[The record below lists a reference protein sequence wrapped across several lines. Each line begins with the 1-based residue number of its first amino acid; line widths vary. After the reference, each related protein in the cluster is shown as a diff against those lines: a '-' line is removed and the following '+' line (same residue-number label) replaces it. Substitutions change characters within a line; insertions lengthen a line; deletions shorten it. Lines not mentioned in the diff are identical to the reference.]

1 MNITE
6 GFWVFGYGSLVWQ
19 PGFDFS
25 ERQIAR
31 MDGFSRSFCMWS
43 IHHRGTVEDPGLVLA
58 LDAAEDA
65 YCDGVAFFVPPE
77 TAQATID
84 YLRERELISSAYLE
98 EVHPITLRDGRGV
111 DCVAYVVDRSHE
123 QYCGGMALEKQAQV
137 IASAVGGRGPNTEYL
152 YNTAEGLAKI
162 GLQDPDLDWL
172 ADRVRT
178 LSA

>member
-1 MNITE
+1 MNIKD

-19 PGFDFS
+19 PGFDYS

-43 IHHRGTVEDPGLVLA
+43 IHHRGTIKDPGLVLA
-58 LDAAEDA
+58 LDAAEGA
-65 YCDGVAFFVPPE
+65 FCDGVAFYVPPE

-98 EVHPITLRDGRGV
+98 QVHPITLRDGRAV
-111 DCVAYVVDRSHE
+111 ECVAYVIDPDHE
-123 QYCGGMALEKQAQV
+123 QYCWGMVLEKQAQV
-137 IASAVGGRGPNTEYL
+137 IAGAVGGRGPNTEYL
-152 YNTAEGLAKI
+152 YNTAEHLAQI
-162 GLQDPDLDWL
+162 GLRDPDLDWL